1 MDGTAPRPRKPTIY
15 DVAEAAGVAPSTVSR
30 TFARPG
36 RVKSDTAEHIR
47 QVAARAGLPVDR
59 AVPGRAG

>member
-15 DVAEAAGVAPSTVSR
+15 DVAEAARVAPSTVSR

-36 RVKSDTAEHIR
+36 RVRSDTAEHIR
-47 QVAARAGLPVDR
+47 QVAAGLGYRSDR